1 MWRSVLSS
9 RDFRLPPACPSLPSA
24 FQGTFFHGLH
34 GGGPT
39 PGMNFTPLHSTFRF
53 QCEPPAACLQQHV
66 LAASEWFLLCPSREA
81 AVLSKAHVPLTDG
94 VGPARVFAVWFT
106 HNEGRW
112 SPVRLCAVVQARQGS
127 EPWVELVHL
136 QRGEGNSLGATREG
150 ALSLRSSS
158 GATVG
163 PGQGPRRCRS
173 LTLESELPAWVLLNL
188 TSDNLTD

>member
-1 MWRSVLSS
+1 MSYRHGTSDCHMLVPPYPPRS
-9 RDFRLPPACPSLPSA
+9 RNQRSLP
-24 FQGTFFHGLH
+24 FFIGCTEA
-34 GGGPT
+34 GPT

-53 QCEPPAACLQQHV
+53 QCEPP
-66 LAASEWFLLCPSREA
+66 AASEWFLLCPSREA